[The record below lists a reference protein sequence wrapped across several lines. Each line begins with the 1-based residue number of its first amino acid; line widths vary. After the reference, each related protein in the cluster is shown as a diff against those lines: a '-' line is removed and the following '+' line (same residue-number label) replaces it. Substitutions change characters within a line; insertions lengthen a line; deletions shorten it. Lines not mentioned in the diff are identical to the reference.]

1 MAVNFPLHILPNNS
15 DLDEEVLF
23 SLVCSICGY
32 FSKLFNIDMAA
43 PCEYHYMLYDMKFS
57 KHVRIYEKL
66 ISSFYTH
73 DFTLIVIM
81 KRTTHLID
89 LR

>member
-43 PCEYHYMLYDMKFS
+43 PCEYH
-57 KHVRIYEKL
+57 
-66 ISSFYTH
+66 
-73 DFTLIVIM
+73 
-81 KRTTHLID
+81 
-89 LR
+89 